1 MSATV
6 THIGLADESHWN
18 TGRFRSL
25 GLVTT
30 SLNLHATL
38 EDELLRL
45 LEESGVSE
53 FKWKKLD
60 GAREKFAAIK
70 MCEFAI
76 ENALARK
83 LRVDVLIWDIEDS
96 RHKVPGRDDIANLE
110 RLYYHLF
117 RNVLRARWPDD
128 AVWKLHPDEH
138 TALNWETLQECIENV
153 STSLGLDRSLFTG
166 GRFRIRL
173 RREFGLEEIQPV
185 SSGEHPLLQLADLFA
200 GLAVFSRDRF
210 ADYQKWLKDKSPQEI
225 LFEDADH
232 PSHSSRSSQERF
244 QVLKSFD
251 DACKQRKLGVSLE
264 RKRGLWTPNP
274 QNPINFWIYEPQ
286 HPEVKAPRKG
296 ERAG

>member
-6 THIGLADESHWN
+6 THIGFADESHWN

-60 GAREKFAAIK
+60 GARERFAAIK

-83 LRVDVLIWDIEDS
+83 LRVDVLIWDIQDS
-96 RHKVPGRDDIANLE
+96 RHRVPGRDDIANLE

-117 RNVLRARWPDD
+117 RNVLRARWPNK
-128 AVWKLHPDEH
+128 AIWRLQPDEN
-138 TALNWETLQECIENV
+138 TALDWETVKDCLEAK
-153 STSLGLDRSLFTG
+153 STSIKVDCTLFPVG
-166 GRFRIRL
+166 GFKVSL
-173 RREFGLEEIQPV
+173 RREFGIEEIQPV
-185 SSGEHPLLQLADLFA
+185 LSGDHPLLQLADLFA
-200 GLAVFSRDRF
+200 GLAVFSRHRF
-210 ADYQKWLKDKSPQEI
+210 ADYQKWLKDKSPQK
-225 LFEDADH
+225 LFFEDAEH
-232 PSHSSRSSQERF
+232 PSDSSRSSQERF
-244 QVLKSFD
+244 QVLNSFD
-251 DACKQRKLGVSLE
+251 DACKQKNLGVSL
-264 RKRGLWTPNP
+264 KTNRGLWTPDP
-274 QNPINFWIYEPQ
+274 KNPINFWMYEPQ
-286 HPEVKAPRKG
+286 HPEDKAPLKRSL
-296 ERAG
+296 